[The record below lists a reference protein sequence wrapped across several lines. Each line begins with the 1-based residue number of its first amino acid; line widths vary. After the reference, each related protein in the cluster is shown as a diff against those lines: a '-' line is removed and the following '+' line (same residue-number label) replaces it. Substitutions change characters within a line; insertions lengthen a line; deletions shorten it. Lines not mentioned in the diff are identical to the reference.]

1 MLKKLLI
8 IGILPLFFIGCKENA
23 LHIKVKYDQIYGL
36 QKGERV
42 LFEQNHIGQITEIF
56 YSKENHYL
64 VSLAIKKS
72 FANAATEHSRFIIT
86 ADPQDKKNK
95 AIEIIQVQ
103 KGGTPLIDGA
113 IVDGSTKSSEFFGSM
128 QDELDKGIENLKE
141 QFDKFS
147 EEIKRIPES
156 DEFKTLKKELDVL
169 LEELK
174 KSGKSV
180 KEKIDKQLMPQIE
193 KEVEKLRERLREFEQ
208 KKESKPS
215 DDQLKKTAI

>member
-1 MLKKLLI
+1 MLKKLGI
-8 IGILPLFFIGCKENA
+8 IVILPLFFMGCKENA
-23 LHIKVKYDQIYGL
+23 HHIKVKYDQIYDL
-36 QKGERV
+36 KKGERV
-42 LFEQNHIGQITEIF
+42 LFEQNHIGQVTEVF
-56 YSKENHYL
+56 YSKEGYYL

-72 FANAATEHSRFIIT
+72 FANAATEHSRFIIIV
-86 ADPQDKKNK
+86 DPQDKKNK
-95 AIEIIQVQ
+95 AIEIIQAK
-103 KGGTPLIDGA
+103 KGGAPLQEGA
-113 IVDGSTKSSEFFGSM
+113 IVDGSTKSSEFFGPM
-128 QDELDKGIENLKE
+128 RDELDKGIENLKE

-156 DEFKTLKKELDVL
+156 DEFKKLKKELDVL

-180 KEKIDKQLMPQIE
+180 KEKIEKQLLPQIE

-208 KKESKPS
+208 KKESKPN